1 VVVRF
6 FAPRFLLGVA
16 GLTILVLTSVATA
29 LAGPR
34 QPSYT
39 AAARPPLPAASGADD
54 FRPRVRFTTP
64 HSSVAA
70 EPTTATLDVP
80 GPGGAFAVPYIQ
92 ASPDLDFALELNGP
106 PGRTTVDVVLDLG
119 RPEQQSLRL
128 HGPSWAGTF
137 HGLGFGEHTLDAR
150 MYAGEEGLPDAF
162 VVAQPPVALARLEH
176 IARGD
181 VVAALGD
188 STTEGLGGGPYAPGE
203 IDHLTYFADWLEART
218 ALRPIDL
225 TLVSDDGRQYP
236 QAGASLHPASRPSFV
251 VPLARLLEART
262 GHPVLVI
269 NEGWSGITSDG
280 FVKVAQSQ
288 HFHDLVAA
296 AHPNLWLVNLGAND
310 AAVQRP
316 ALEYQQRLEALV
328 AGIESLG
335 AAPGDI
341 RLACPSYRS
350 GPLSALEA
358 TYLPVV
364 DFVRGDKR
372 LGPAPDFFRHYRD
385 QPDQLGDSVHPNAAG
400 YAAMAQMWSGALG
413 GSGSRCAG

>member
-1 VVVRF
+1 MVARF
-6 FAPRFLLGVA
+6 NTIGLLIGVA
-16 GLTILVLTSVATA
+16 SLAALVLVSAAVV
-29 LAGPR
+29 LAVPR
-34 QPSYT
+34 QPGPAT
-39 AAARPPLPAASGADD
+39 AAKTAHPAASGADS
-54 FRPRVRFTTP
+54 FRPHLSFTTP
-64 HSSVAA
+64 QSSVGD
-70 EPTTATLDVP
+70 EPNTATLEVP
-80 GPGGAFAVPYIQ
+80 GPGGAFTVPYIQ
-92 ASPDLDFALELNGP
+92 ASPDLDYALDQNGP
-106 PGRTTVDVVLDLG
+106 AGRTIVDAVIDEG
-119 RPEQQSLRL
+119 RPAQQSQRLR
-128 HGPSWAGTF
+128 GPGWGGTF
-137 HGLGFGEHTLDAR
+137 RGLAFGEHTLDAR
-150 MYAGEEGLPDAF
+150 MYVGEEGASDTFIL
-162 VVAQPPVALARLEH
+162 AQPPVATAHLDH
-176 IARGD
+176 VARGD

-188 STTEGLGGGPYAPGE
+188 STTEGLEGGPYAPGE
-203 IDHLTYFADWLEART
+203 IDHLTYFADWVAARH
-218 ALRPIDL
+218 ALGPIDPS
-225 TLVSDDGRQYP
+225 LVSADGRTYP
-236 QAGASLHPASRPSFV
+236 QAGGSLHPASRPSFV

-269 NEGWSGITSDG
+269 NEGWSGITADG
-280 FVKVAQSQ
+280 FVHVAQSQ

-296 AHPNLWLVNLGAND
+296 AHPNRWLVNLGAND

-372 LGPAPDFFRHYRD
+372 LGPAPDFFGHYRD

-400 YAAMAQMWSGALG
+400 YAAMAQLWSDALA